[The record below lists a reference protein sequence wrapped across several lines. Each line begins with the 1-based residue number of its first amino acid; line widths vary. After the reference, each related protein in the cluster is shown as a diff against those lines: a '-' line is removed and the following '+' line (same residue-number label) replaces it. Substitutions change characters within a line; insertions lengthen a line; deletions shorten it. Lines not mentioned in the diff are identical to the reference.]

1 MPACGGRERNWL
13 DWADLFERVRA
24 QTDIGGGLVEPQR
37 GGPIWWGIFHR
48 IPAARSTAQ
57 GRQLPVLA
65 RADQHLCSI
74 GFVLPK
80 SNVLIRSA
88 PDDWQS
94 RAATNWLRF
103 AKIAPR
109 GAMHSN
115 FPSLGYNI
123 LSGEMPIAFA
133 SAGLPARFVLI
144 SGAMLPQIL
153 LNVPLTTTLLTHG
166 AAVLFLLWYVKQ
178 IEN

>member
-1 MPACGGRERNWL
+1 M
-13 DWADLFERVRA
+13 
-24 QTDIGGGLVEPQR
+24 
-37 GGPIWWGIFHR
+37 
-48 IPAARSTAQ
+48 ARSFLMSAESPKR
-57 GRQLPVLA
+57 GWRLGPFRQ
-65 RADQHLCSI
+65 
-74 GFVLPK
+74 
-80 SNVLIRSA
+80 
-88 PDDWQS
+88 
-94 RAATNWLRF
+94 NWLRF